1 MTNRI
6 LMKEI
11 KKIDNLADLNAL
23 TSYVTLCKTN
33 LGKATIKV
41 GSKVNI
47 VQKTKKTAGVVT
59 KVMIKKAIVET
70 TENRFSSYR
79 VPLAMLELA

>member
-1 MTNRI
+1 MTNKI
-6 LMKEI
+6 MNEI
-11 KKIDNLADLNAL
+11 RKIDNLADLNAL
-23 TSYVTLCKTN
+23 TTFVQDCKTN

-59 KVMIKKAIVET
+59 KVMIKKAVVDCGSVWNT
-70 TENRFSSYR
+70 FN
-79 VPLAMLELA
+79 VPLSMLELI